1 MGSWMLGFA
10 VLYWFKISSAEFTS
24 RKYLSFFFN
33 CLLLVSTKNIATST
47 PRLQKYIPK
56 QINQC
61 IFLDLRIYFVIYV
74 FLCIFMYVCLCE
86 FLCTMWCRC
95 WRRPEGVGSPATG
108 ATEKGCELSDVGA
121 KKQTWVLCRNSSHS
135 NHWAIAPTPYLFKK
149 QPSWLR
155 GGVACL

>member
-24 RKYLSFFFN
+24 RKYPSFFFN
-33 CLLLVSTKNIATST
+33 CLLLVSTTNRATST

-61 IFLDLRIYFVIYV
+61 IFIDLRIYFVT
-74 FLCIFMYVCLCE
+74 FFMYFYVCVPVWV
-86 FLCTMWCRC
+86 FMHHVMQV

-121 KKQTWVLCRNSSHS
+121 TKQTWVLCRNSSHS

-149 QPSWLR
+149 
-155 GGVACL
+155 